1 MNLRLLFLLAGRY
14 LGGLRRR
21 THIAAVSSISFGAMA
36 LGAAALVLTL
46 ALLEGFQHTIRRQLT
61 ERGVHAVLRPRSGS
75 TLPGGE
81 WLSGLRA
88 RFPDLELRALAGGSV
103 WCTVPGE
110 ATPAELEVVDSLARV
125 EINRVL
131 AARLGIGA
139 GSWLAVASPRLALT
153 PLGLLPLRSQV
164 EVGAVTAL
172 RPGEDRAVIR
182 VPPQLGKALLG
193 DAGPRLVEVR
203 SPDPAQAWDVA
214 SRVHAGV
221 PDGVEVVSFG
231 DLNRPLLAALALER
245 VMIGFGV
252 ALIMAVAALNLLCN
266 LALLAA
272 EKRLD
277 GALLQ
282 AMGLEA
288 AGLRALFVAVG
299 LVVGVAGGAVGTAVG
314 SVTAWALDAT
324 QALPLPAGVF
334 IVSHVPFRVTPEAA
348 LAVLGI
354 SVAAAVAAS
363 LPPALAAARGDVVEG
378 LRYE

>member
-1 MNLRLLFLLAGRY
+1 MRVRVLLLLAGRY

-21 THIAAVSSISFGAMA
+21 THVAAVSGISFGAMA
-36 LGAAALVLTL
+36 IGAAALVLTL
-46 ALLEGFQHTIRRQLT
+46 ALLEGFQHTIRVQLT

-75 TLPGGE
+75 TLPAGD
-81 WLSGLRA
+81 WLDRLRA
-88 RFPDLELRALAGGSV
+88 RHPELELRALAGGSV

-110 ATPAELEVVDSLARV
+110 ATPAELEVVDSLTRV

-131 AARLGIGA
+131 AARLGVGA
-139 GSWLAVASPRLALT
+139 GTWMAVASPRLVLT
-153 PLGLLPLRSQV
+153 PLGPLPLRSRV
-164 EVGAVTAL
+164 EIGAVTAL
-172 RPGEDRAVIR
+172 RPGEDRAIVR
-182 VPPQLGKALLG
+182 VGPQIGKALLG
-193 DAGPRLVEVR
+193 QVGPRVVEVR
-203 SPDPAQAWDVA
+203 SPDPALAWDVA
-214 SRVHAGV
+214 SRVHASV
-221 PDGVEVVSFG
+221 PDGVEVVSFR

-282 AMGLEA
+282 AMGLEPA
-288 AGLRALFVAVG
+288 SLRRLFVLIG
-299 LVVGVAGGAVGTAVG
+299 LVVGAAGGAAGTAVG
-314 SVTAWALDAT
+314 ALAAWVLDAT
-324 QALPLPAGVF
+324 HALSLPAGVF

-348 LAVLGI
+348 VVVLGV
-354 SVAAAVAAS
+354 SLAAAVAAS

>member
-1 MNLRLLFLLAGRY
+1 MRVLLLLAGRY

-21 THIAAVSSISFGAMA
+21 THVAAVSGISFGAMA

-46 ALLEGFQHTIRRQLT
+46 SLLEGFQHAIRRQLT
-61 ERGVHAVLRPRSGS
+61 ERGVHAVLRPRSGG
-75 TLPGGE
+75 TLPEGD
-81 WLSGLRA
+81 WLGRLRA
-88 RFPDLELRALAGGSV
+88 RHPDLELRALAGGSV

-110 ATPAELEVVDSLARV
+110 AAPAELEVVDFLTRV

-131 AARLGIGA
+131 AARLGAGA
-139 GSWLAVASPRLALT
+139 GTRMAIASPRLLLT

-164 EVGAVTAL
+164 EIGAVTAL
-172 RPGEDRAVIR
+172 RPGEERAVVR
-182 VPPQLGKALLG
+182 VGPQLGRALLG
-193 DAGPRLVEVR
+193 RVSPRLVEVR
-203 SPDPAQAWDVA
+203 SPDPAQAWEVA
-214 SRVHAGV
+214 SRVHADV
-221 PDGVEVVSFG
+221 PDGVEVVSFR

-245 VMIGFGV
+245 AMIGAGV

-282 AMGLEA
+282 AMGLEPA
-288 AGLRALFVAVG
+288 SLRRLFVLVG
-299 LVVGVAGGAVGTAVG
+299 LVVGAAGGAAGTALG
-314 SVTAWALDAT
+314 SLAAWALDASR
-324 QALPLPAGVF
+324 ALPLPAGVF
-334 IVSHVPFRVTPEAA
+334 IVSHVPFRVTPGA
-348 LAVLGI
+348 
-354 SVAAAVAAS
+354 AAAVLAVSLAAAAAAS

>member
-1 MNLRLLFLLAGRY
+1 MRVRVLLLLAGRY

-21 THIAAVSSISFGAMA
+21 THVAAVSGISFGAMA

-46 ALLEGFQHTIRRQLT
+46 ALLEGFQYTIRRQLT
-61 ERGVHAVLRPRSGS
+61 ERGVHAELRPRSGG
-75 TLPGGE
+75 TLPAGD
-81 WLSGLRA
+81 WLARLRA
-88 RFPDLELRALAGGSV
+88 RHPELELRALAGGAV

-110 ATPAELEVVDSLARV
+110 AAPAELEVVDSLTRV

-139 GSWLAVASPRLALT
+139 GTWLAVASPRLVLT
-153 PLGLLPLRSQV
+153 PLGPLPERTRL

-172 RPGEDRAVIR
+172 RPGEERAVVR
-182 VPPQLGKALLG
+182 VPPRLSGTLLG
-193 DAGPRLVEVR
+193 SVGPRKVEVR
-203 SPDPAQAWDVA
+203 SPDPTQAWDVA
-214 SRVHAGV
+214 SRVHADV
-221 PDGVEVVSFG
+221 PDGVEVVSFR

-245 VMIGFGV
+245 TMIGFGV

-282 AMGLEA
+282 AMGLEPA
-288 AGLRALFVAVG
+288 RLRWLFVLVG
-299 LVVGVAGGAVGTAVG
+299 LVVGVAGGVAGTTLGAV
-314 SVTAWALDAT
+314 SAWVLDAT
-324 QALPLPAGVF
+324 HALPLPAGVF
-334 IVSHVPFRVTPEAA
+334 IVSHVPFRLTFGSAAVVLAVSTLAA
-348 LAVLGI
+348 L
-354 SVAAAVAAS
+354 AAS
-363 LPPALAAARGDVVEG
+363 LPPALAVARGDVVDG

>member
-1 MNLRLLFLLAGRY
+1 MRVRVLLLLAGRY

-21 THIAAVSSISFGAMA
+21 THVAAVSGISFGGMA

-46 ALLEGFQHTIRRQLT
+46 ALLEGFQHTIRAQLAQ
-61 ERGVHAVLRPRSGS
+61 RGVHAVLRPRAGA
-75 TLPGGE
+75 TLPGGD
-81 WLSGLRA
+81 WLARLRA
-88 RFPDLELRALAGGSV
+88 RHPELELRAIAGGSV

-110 ATPAELEVVDSLARV
+110 ATPAELEVVDSLSRV

-131 AARLGIGA
+131 AARLGVGA
-139 GSWLAVASPRLALT
+139 GSWMAIASPRLVLT
-153 PLGLLPLRSQV
+153 PLGPLPLRSRV
-164 EVGAVTAL
+164 EVERVTAL
-172 RPGEDRAVIR
+172 RPGEDRAIVR
-182 VPPQLGKALLG
+182 VGPQLGQALLG
-193 DAGPRLVEVR
+193 AAGPRVVEVR
-203 SPDPAQAWDVA
+203 SPDPGRAWDVA
-214 SRVHAGV
+214 SHVQASV
-221 PDGVEVVSFG
+221 PDGVEVVSFR

-288 AGLRALFVAVG
+288 ARVRWLYVLIG
-299 LVVGVAGGAVGTAVG
+299 LVVGAAGGLAGTAAG
-314 SVTAWALDAT
+314 AAAAWLLDAT
-324 QALPLPAGVF
+324 RALPLPAGVF
-334 IVSHVPFRVTPEAA
+334 IVSHVPFRVTPGAA
-348 LAVLGI
+348 AVVVGVSL
-354 SVAAAVAAS
+354 AAAVAAS